1 MFPISVCD
9 LCYSSRRVGSSHIS
23 SVQFRLTYTSAIGI
37 SIGESILVSKLLS
50 EVPKYTNSVTPQAV
64 VSSGAL
70 NLDSLTNSPLVIDGL
85 RQAYGKA
92 ISAVMICAT
101 VAICVSGLTTLG
113 MRPLNL
119 KVISREREAARATT
133 QVISSSSITVES
145 KPHDVSAGTIS
156 GGEKQGSET

>member
-1 MFPISVCD
+1 MP
-9 LCYSSRRVGSSHIS
+9 
-23 SVQFRLTYTSAIGI
+23 YTAIQAIFDDEQDVLIGNAIATFTTLAGGAIGI

-50 EVPKYTNSVTPQAV
+50 EVPKYTKSIPPQAV
-64 VSSGAL
+64 ISSGAL
-70 NLDSLTNSPLVIDGL
+70 NLDTLTNSPVVIDGL

-101 VAICVSGLTTLG
+101 VAIGVSSLTTLG

-133 QVISSSSITVES
+133 PVKCSSSITVEP
-145 KPHDVSAGTIS
+145 KPHEVSERAIPQC
-156 GGEKQGSET
+156 ERKRSETS